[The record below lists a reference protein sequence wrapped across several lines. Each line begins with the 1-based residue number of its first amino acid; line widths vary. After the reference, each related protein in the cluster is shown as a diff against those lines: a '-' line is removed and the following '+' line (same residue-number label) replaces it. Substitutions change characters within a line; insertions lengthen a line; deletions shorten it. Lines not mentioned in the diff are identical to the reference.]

1 MNDKMKI
8 RICNLRRGKL
18 LFPSRSETKQQEKKE
33 ERRKEHLKL
42 KKKKLKEKEI
52 KKKKYQKIQENKKIV
67 KEFTDNISKNLNNLL
82 GD

>member
-33 ERRKEHLKL
+33 PKEPEEGEV
-42 KKKKLKEKEI
+42 KEK
-52 KKKKYQKIQENKKIV
+52 
-67 KEFTDNISKNLNNLL
+67 
-82 GD
+82 